1 LILFPR
7 RGCGIPIAT
16 PAYDQEATEKVNET
30 VIRLSRLADYGVV
43 LMTRMAQDANGAGQ
57 CDTQGVH
64 TAVGLSECTGIPT
77 PTVSKVLATLCRQ
90 GVLRSVRG
98 AHGGYTL
105 NCTPRDITVAQII
118 AAIDG
123 PIALTQCIEEGP
135 GVCGVESLCLTRR
148 GWQLINQAV
157 SNALQ
162 NVTLA
167 DIVDVP
173 LFPELSAAAPG
184 ANATAPSSTAPN
196 SKSAE

>member
-1 LILFPR
+1 
-7 RGCGIPIAT
+7 
-16 PAYDQEATEKVNET
+16 

-43 LMTRMAQDANGAGQ
+43 LMTRMAQDAHGDAK
-57 CDTQGVH
+57 CASQGVH

-105 NCTPRDITVAQII
+105 NCEPRQITVAQII

-135 GVCGVESLCLTRR
+135 GVCGVENLCLTRR

-162 NVTLA
+162 GVTLA

-173 LFPELSAAAPG
+173 MFPEIPAAPG
-184 ANATAPSSTAPN
+184 AKAPEVAAAHSPAAH

>member
-1 LILFPR
+1 
-7 RGCGIPIAT
+7 
-16 PAYDQEATEKVNET
+16 

-43 LMTRMAQDANGAGQ
+43 LMTRMAQDAHGDAK
-57 CDTQGVH
+57 CASQGVH

-105 NCTPRDITVAQII
+105 TCEPRQITVAQII

-123 PIALTQCIEEGP
+123 PIALTQCIEDGP
-135 GVCGVESLCLTRR
+135 GACGVENLCLTRR
-148 GWQLINQAV
+148 GWKLINQAV

-162 NVTLA
+162 GVTLA

-173 LFPELSAAAPG
+173 MFPEIPAAPG
-184 ANATAPSSTAPN
+184 VKAPAVPAAH